1 MEAVSFHELQE
12 HSKTAMI
19 LVYGVSMIKD
29 LKHERHWHPEH
40 DRVELLKLE
49 A

>member
-1 MEAVSFHELQE
+1 MNCREVE

-29 LKHERHWHPEH
+29 LKHEHHCHPEH
-40 DRVELLKLE
+40 DRVELLKLG